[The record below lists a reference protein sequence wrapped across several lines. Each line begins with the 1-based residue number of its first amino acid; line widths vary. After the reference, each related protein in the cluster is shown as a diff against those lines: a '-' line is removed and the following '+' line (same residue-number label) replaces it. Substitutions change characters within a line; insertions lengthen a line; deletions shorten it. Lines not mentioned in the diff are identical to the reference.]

1 MEAKMRKPVKLDKP
15 EQDIE
20 KRLSEYVPVRG
31 TKRTK
36 IEQLLQKAKKTRNI
50 NIRINE
56 LDLAKLRKKAE
67 NEGIPY
73 QTLISSVLH
82 KFVSERLVDQ
92 EDILKS
98 IELLEAKG

>member
-1 MEAKMRKPVKLDKP
+1 MRKPIKLDKL
-15 EQDIE
+15 EKDIE
-20 KRLSEYVPVRG
+20 NRLSEYVSVTG
-31 TKRTK
+31 TKRAK
-36 IEQLLQKAKKTRNI
+36 IEQLLQRAKKTRNI

-56 LDLAKLRKKAE
+56 HDLARLKKKAE
-67 NEGIPY
+67 TEGIPY

-98 IELLEAKG
+98 IELLEARG

>member
-1 MEAKMRKPVKLDKP
+1 MRKPVKLDKL
-15 EQDIE
+15 EKDIE
-20 KRLSEYVPVRG
+20 SRLSEYVTVTG
-31 TKRTK
+31 TKRAK

-56 LDLAKLRKKAE
+56 HDLARLKKKAE
-67 NEGIPY
+67 TEGIPY

-98 IELLEAKG
+98 IELLEARG